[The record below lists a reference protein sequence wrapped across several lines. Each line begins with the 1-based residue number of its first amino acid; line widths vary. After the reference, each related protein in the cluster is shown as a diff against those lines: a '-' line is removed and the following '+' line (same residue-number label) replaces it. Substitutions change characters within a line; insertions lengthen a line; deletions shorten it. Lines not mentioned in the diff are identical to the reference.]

1 MSKFSSCAFS
11 SSVLYLYHQ
20 VEEVTTMSRKPIIVT
35 AYNLRDVSY
44 SQAAAKGEVFFQIWR
59 EFNAR
64 ERIERIRAK
73 LEAAGCPAA

>member
-1 MSKFSSCAFS
+1 
-11 SSVLYLYHQ
+11 
-20 VEEVTTMSRKPIIVT
+20 MSRKPIIVT

-73 LEAAGCPAA
+73 LEAAGRPVA